1 MTPGLPQF
9 LKRLDTRLQQAEK
22 QEGALLEVLKGLVE
36 LRAELQAFKQPKRR
50 KAKCATT
57 K

>member
-1 MTPGLPQF
+1 MPPGLQQF
-9 LKRLDTRLQQAEK
+9 LKRLNARLQQVEK

-50 KAKCATT
+50 KPKCATT